1 MAAFEHEVRKAYVF
15 AASTG
20 RRARALQVAGLCVAV
35 VSLAWIAALAVA
47 LLGAG
52 ALPDAL
58 PAAKARA
65 APQPVPARAPAR
77 RIPGSAPR
85 RARVAVRDEVRTSA
99 ATVRPARATAPAALT
114 VTSPRASVTAPGAP
128 PPPAS
133 PRQGWARRGWTAPP
147 GQVKPDRT
155 PPRGANGHGAAAGD
169 PSGTTP
175 GQSGSH
181 AHNG

>member
-1 MAAFEHEVRKAYVF
+1 MAAFEHEVREAYVF
-15 AASTG
+15 AAPTG
-20 RRARALQVAGLCVAV
+20 RRARALQVAGLCVAM

-52 ALPDAL
+52 AVPDAL
-58 PAAKARA
+58 PAAKAGSVRPPAPARA
-65 APQPVPARAPAR
+65 HQRAPAR
-77 RIPGSAPR
+77 SMPGPAPR
-85 RARVAVRDEVRTSA
+85 RAIRTSTA
-99 ATVRPARATAPAALT
+99 AVTPARATAQAPIT
-114 VTSPRASVTAPGAP
+114 VASPRASLAPPAAP
-128 PPPAS
+128 PPPPAT

-147 GQVKPDRT
+147 GRVKPDRAPT
-155 PPRGANGHGAAAGD
+155 RGANGHGAAADD